1 MAKIFDVQSDIH
13 ESPNRNN
20 HDLMHKRHMTGKF
33 GYIYPFLSQPVVP
46 TDEWE
51 IDTAIGVNLMPMWY
65 PTQTNMRFIVHYF
78 FVPYRIMYKDW
89 KNYSNGLDDNAVLP
103 YHDVDSSWFKTGTLA
118 DYLGIPTNFVTFDGF
133 DLVLQTQEAR
143 TSPYFT
149 QVRIHDVVYARLPQ
163 LVGDSYDTGA
173 IASTILDFNIQH
185 SNSWSNASGLA
196 KAVGFP
202 VLSPIAPIKPT
213 DTIFPDGAYIRIQTS
228 LTFDV
233 SSGIDFK
240 ILFFGSQEELPL
252 ARWDTSKLRLI
263 GLEDFGSYTN
273 YEAFNQSHSFQASI
287 WNHYVSLAPYVYV
300 VVVAVHPN
308 DTVGISG
315 ITNTGSL
322 VGYFG
327 YKVPEGFSL
336 SLSSYPSLNP
346 WCKENNS
353 EDKDYLTAF
362 DARAYEMIYNSF
374 YRNSHGNQPF
384 VVDGDTKYNEY
395 LPSDA
400 GDADNY
406 RYVLH
411 KRNWELDAYTS
422 CMPSPQQG
430 NAPLVGVT
438 LDGTIQVRHED
449 GSVST
454 AQLRDL
460 QDGQGIEVVRSNIA
474 NAEDA
479 RTIISMA
486 SSGMTIADF
495 RQGNALQR
503 FLEQSL
509 RSGFRYA
516 DFIYGH
522 FGKSPSHQELDMPVF
537 LGGYTQI
544 IDVNKVTN
552 VTASEDA
559 KLGQFAGSAASF
571 GSSSHKIHHYFDD
584 YGVVM
589 GLMMLVPD
597 PAYSQIL
604 PKHFLYRNRLDFYF
618 PQFAQLGLQPINYSE
633 ICPVQSHAE
642 FVAGDTSHKLTDT
655 FGYQRPNHELVWIPD
670 SVHGLFRTSLSGSV
684 IQRRFSTR
692 PELSDEFLTIN
703 PNECNDIFSVIE
715 DDDDTW
721 IGQIVVDIKAK
732 RPVPHVVVPSLGR

>member
-1 MAKIFDVQSDIH
+1 MAKIFDVLSDIH

-103 YHDVDSSWFKTGTLA
+103 YHDIASSWFKTGTLA
-118 DYLGIPTNFVTFDGF
+118 DYLGIPTNFISSDGF
-133 DLVLQTQEAR
+133 NLTHSTYLPR
-143 TSPYFT
+143 TEPYILRYSVSDSVFSDID
-149 QVRIHDVVYARLPQ
+149 R
-163 LVGDSYDTGA
+163 LVGDSYESGASAEFVLRGPYSAPTGEWGNGNG
-173 IASTILDFNIQH
+173 TIR
-185 SNSWSNASGLA
+185 LA
-196 KAVGFP
+196 CC
-202 VLSPIAPIKPT
+202 PIYSPIKPLKSNV
-213 DTIFPDGAYIRIQTS
+213 DTSIYPPG
-228 LTFDV
+228 
-233 SSGIDFK
+233 SGIVKLEFDGLSYSGSLRMHY
-240 ILFFGSQEELPL
+240 LFFGS
-252 ARWDTSKLRLI
+252 DK
-263 GLEDFGSYTN
+263 
-273 YEAFNQSHSFQASI
+273 AFNGYDISVLHLVGHIDGGLHTSSTATGVHPVDALSFNSI
-287 WNHYVSLAPYVYV
+287 VGKAPYVYLFV
-300 VVVAVHPN
+300 CFEHPSGTSNVTGVTNKTFVAASQ
-308 DTVGISG
+308 I
-315 ITNTGSL
+315 IA
-322 VGYFG
+322 
-327 YKVPEGFSL
+327 EGVNVELCDFPL
-336 SLSSYPSLNP
+336 LNP
-346 WCKENNS
+346 WCRENTTA
-353 EDKDYLTAF
+353 DRDYLNSF
-362 DARAYEMIYNSF
+362 DARAYEMIYNAF

-384 VVDGDTKYNEY
+384 VVDGETKYNQY
-395 LPSDA
+395 LPSDE
-400 GDADNY
+400 GDADDY
-406 RYVLH
+406 RYELH

-479 RTIISMA
+479 KTIISMA

-522 FGKSPSHQELDMPVF
+522 FGKSPSHQELDMPIF

>member
-1 MAKIFDVQSDIH
+1 MAKIFDMQSDIH

-20 HDLMHKRHMTGKF
+20 HDLMHKRHMSGKF
-33 GYIYPFLSQPVVP
+33 GYIYPFLAQPVVP

-65 PTQTNMRFIVHYF
+65 PTQSNMRFIVHYF
-78 FVPYRIMYKDW
+78 FVPYRIMYDDW
-89 KNYSNGLDDNAVLP
+89 KNFVNGLDDNAVPP
-103 YHDVDSSWFKTGTLA
+103 YHDIDSSWFKTGTLA
-118 DYLGIPTNFVTFDGF
+118 DYLGIPTELVAPPDFPLSLSLSYPRHIPYVDDYSITHELFDQYNGFLADSFSSAPRLNTIIRSHSHVTSTNDWGSSASSCLGFGVYSPLAALAVDSSLDFPNLGKMTLKLSHFMSPNLDITCFFVGSETRVDTTFAADG
-133 DLVLQTQEAR
+133 T
-143 TSPYFT
+143 
-149 QVRIHDVVYARLPQ
+149 RLLASIRPS
-163 LVGDSYDTGA
+163 LRYNNDG
-173 IASTILDFNIQH
+173 STIDLI
-185 SNSWSNASGLA
+185 
-196 KAVGFP
+196 
-202 VLSPIAPIKPT
+202 
-213 DTIFPDGAYIRIQTS
+213 
-228 LTFDV
+228 FDV
-233 SSGIDFK
+233 
-240 ILFFGSQEELPL
+240 E
-252 ARWDTSKLRLI
+252 R
-263 GLEDFGSYTN
+263 
-273 YEAFNQSHSFQASI
+273 FN
-287 WNHYVSLAPYVYV
+287 NVLTLAPYVYMV
-300 VVVAVHPN
+300 IFFDN
-308 DTVGISG
+308 RVGSSVIISNFYNIELG
-315 ITNTGSL
+315 GLTY
-322 VGYFG
+322 V
-327 YKVPEGFSL
+327 VPEGINIHL
-336 SLSSYPSLNP
+336 ADYPLINP
-346 WCKENNS
+346 WCNENTS
-353 EDKDYLTAF
+353 DDKDYLDTFA
-362 DARAYEMIYNSF
+362 ARAYEMTYNAF
-374 YRNSHGNQPF
+374 YRNQHGNQPF
-384 VVDGDTKYNEY
+384 VVDGETKYNQY
-395 LPSDA
+395 LPSTA
-400 GDADNY
+400 GDADTY
-406 RYVLH
+406 RYELH

-422 CMPSPQQG
+422 CLPSPQQG

-438 LDGTIQVRHED
+438 LDGQLQIRHDD

-454 AQLRDL
+454 ADLRDL
-460 QDGQGIEVVRSNIA
+460 DDAKGLQVVRSNIA

-537 LGGYTQI
+537 LGGYTQVV
-544 IDVNKVTN
+544 DVNKVTN

-559 KLGQFAGSAASF
+559 KLGQFAGSSASF
-571 GSSSHKIHHYFDD
+571 GSSQHKIHHYFDD
-584 YGVVM
+584 YGIVL

-618 PQFAQLGLQPINYSE
+618 PQFSQLGLQPITYSE
-633 ICPVQSHAE
+633 ICPIQSHAE
-642 FVAGDTSHKLTDT
+642 YVAGQTDHKLTDT

-670 SVHGLFRTSLSGSV
+670 TVHGLFRTSLSGSV

-703 PNECNDIFSVIE
+703 PDECNDIFSVIE

-721 IGQIVVDIKAK
+721 IGQVVVGIKAK